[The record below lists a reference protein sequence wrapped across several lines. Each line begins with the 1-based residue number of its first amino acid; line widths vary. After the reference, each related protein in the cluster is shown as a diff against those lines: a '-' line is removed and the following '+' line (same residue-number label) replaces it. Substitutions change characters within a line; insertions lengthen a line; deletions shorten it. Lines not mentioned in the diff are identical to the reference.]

1 MASHFHSN
9 VATLAAQADPAK
21 MASRSLQPAGGE
33 APSSLFIEFSAS
45 SAHITSFPSR
55 FAHLQNEESTILF
68 HMRSNMHKIVTK
80 L

>member
-33 APSSLFIEFSAS
+33 APSSLFIKFSGYKQKFMVRS
-45 SAHITSFPSR
+45 STHHTF
-55 FAHLQNEESTILF
+55 
-68 HMRSNMHKIVTK
+68 IV
-80 L
+80 

>member
-33 APSSLFIEFSAS
+33 APSSLFIEFSERKDV
-45 SAHITSFPSR
+45 I
-55 FAHLQNEESTILF
+55 
-68 HMRSNMHKIVTK
+68 
-80 L
+80 